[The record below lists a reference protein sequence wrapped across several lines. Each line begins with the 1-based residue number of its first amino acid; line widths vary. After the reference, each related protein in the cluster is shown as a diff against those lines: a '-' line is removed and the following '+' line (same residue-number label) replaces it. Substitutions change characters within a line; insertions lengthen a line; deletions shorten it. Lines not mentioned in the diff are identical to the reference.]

1 MLLGAVVSVVGGLIV
16 AFTGSWKLTLVML
29 TFMPMLFI
37 GGLLANKLL
46 YNVGQLSE
54 DNGGIASSGQVS
66 FYENSKWRLNNLLDL
81 IYHELNVLPKCSRTS
96 LTGQEK
102 IIFSLGAQPGDKN
115 FLQTNGVFLC

>member
-29 TFMPMLFI
+29 AFMPMLFI

-46 YNVGQLSE
+46 YSVGQPSE

-66 FYENSKWRLNNLLDL
+66 FYENSKWRLNNPLDL

-96 LTGQEK
+96 LIWTPFE
-102 IIFSLGAQPGDKN
+102 
-115 FLQTNGVFLC
+115 